1 MTRRLPP
8 ARPDIRILIIC
19 EGYEEYDYMARLH
32 KINVWSHDFGVE
44 IKNAKSIDNIAP
56 MYQYNYSIGSYKL
69 VVIFCDTEKAP
80 YDKFLAMKK
89 RIQDFHNKKS
99 AEDVIF
105 FANPCT
111 MQIILSHFAKVHLMT
126 NEKTKNAP
134 LIDELTGV
142 SEYRATEKQRLSI
155 MNKITAENYSL
166 MKMNIQQLSSNYE
179 NIPSSNAI
187 QLFSALD
194 KGNKEFIKMINKKIE
209 KN

>member
-1 MTRRLPP
+1 
-8 ARPDIRILIIC
+8 
-19 EGYEEYDYMARLH
+19 
-32 KINVWSHDFGVE
+32 
-44 IKNAKSIDNIAP
+44 
-56 MYQYNYSIGSYKL
+56 
-69 VVIFCDTEKAP
+69 
-80 YDKFLAMKK
+80 
-89 RIQDFHNKKS
+89 
-99 AEDVIF
+99 
-105 FANPCT
+105 
-111 MQIILSHFAKVHLMT
+111 MT